1 VKSVNMI
8 GQHRS
13 SARCVG
19 WVSAICLLAA
29 VCGAAVQAQ
38 TKIPRIGFL
47 GAASPA
53 ALAFRVEAFRQG
65 LRELG
70 YVEGKNVII
79 EWRWAEG
86 KFERLPELAAD
97 LVRVGVDVIVTG
109 GPQATRPARDA
120 TSTVPIV
127 MGFDND
133 PVGAGF
139 IVSLARPGR
148 NITGLSSQ
156 APEITGKQLELLR
169 EIVPRLSRVAV
180 LGNSAEPF
188 NAAALVQSAPTG
200 RRRGMISQKSSSCS
214 PIMWGA

>member
-1 VKSVNMI
+1 
-8 GQHRS
+8 
-13 SARCVG
+13 
-19 WVSAICLLAA
+19 
-29 VCGAAVQAQ
+29 
-38 TKIPRIGFL
+38 
-47 GAASPA
+47 
-53 ALAFRVEAFRQG
+53 
-65 LRELG
+65 
-70 YVEGKNVII
+70 VII

-180 LGNSAEPF
+180 LGNSAEPG
-188 NAAALVQSAPTG
+188 NAAALGQIELAARALGIQLQHLDLRDSKDIDAAFRAATRGRAEALMTFSTSRRKTVCRRCTRTPNSSPTD
-200 RRRGMISQKSSSCS
+200 
-214 PIMWGA
+214 

>member
-1 VKSVNMI
+1 M
-8 GQHRS
+8 
-13 SARCVG
+13 
-19 WVSAICLLAA
+19 
-29 VCGAAVQAQ
+29 
-38 TKIPRIGFL
+38 
-47 GAASPA
+47 
-53 ALAFRVEAFRQG
+53 
-65 LRELG
+65 
-70 YVEGKNVII
+70 II

-180 LGNSAEPF
+180 LGNSAGRAMRRRWDRSSSLRGPSGYSCSTLISEIPKI
-188 NAAALVQSAPTG
+188 STRHSG
-200 RRRGMISQKSSSCS
+200 RRPGDAPRRS
-214 PIMWGA
+214 